1 MSLWSPKNTNT
12 VAQQAKIDFKSKEN
26 ISLLAGKCLNQ
37 QQQQHHCAIASSKRK
52 PLSPVKIEESDSCE
66 RAIVKCRKN
75 EEREEEGG
83 EKIDFEIDEKQNS
96 LHERKPTNSE
106 KTLFYIEDDGNESNE
121 RSSKE
126 DLKILCENTFTDDDN
141 DSDSEVSKKPSVYS
155 ELNDNFSSAISES
168 DSNPTRHPVSNFS
181 SALDAKAEVEQKSS
195 PSMIASKSPSSEP
208 CKEIQDCVVE
218 PLDGNV
224 NVHRSSLQEEGAT
237 PATANNKHKL
247 KIGLNKRHCNGRG
260 VSSFL
265 RRPSPS
271 KSNDN
276 SDSQTQN
283 KITQMLDKFKNIPST
298 SAVFS
303 SSVEDLTNCS
313 VGDAASRV
321 DLREEGL
328 LTPIRSSSSATSVK
342 TTKVGN
348 CNNTSSIINPLV
360 EKRLLIFTRC
370 KY

>member
-12 VAQQAKIDFKSKEN
+12 VAQQAKIDFKAKEN
-26 ISLLAGKCLNQ
+26 ISLPAGKCLNQ
-37 QQQQHHCAIASSKRK
+37 QQQQHCTTASFKRK
-52 PLSPVKIEESDSCE
+52 PLSPVKIEESDSCK

-75 EEREEEGG
+75 EEREEKEGG

-96 LHERKPTNSE
+96 LHEKKPNNSE

-126 DLKILCENTFTDDDN
+126 DLKVLCENTFTDDDN
-141 DSDSEVSKKPSVYS
+141 DSDSEVSKKSSVCS
-155 ELNDNFSSAISES
+155 KLNDNFSSSAISVS
-168 DSNPTRHPVSNFS
+168 DSNPTRHPVSNYS
-181 SALDAKAEVEQKSS
+181 SAPDPKEEVERKSS
-195 PSMIASKSPSSEP
+195 PSMILPKSPSSEP

-224 NVHRSSLQEEGAT
+224 NVHRSSLQEEGAA
-237 PATANNKHKL
+237 PATTNNKHKL

-265 RRPSPS
+265 HRPSPS
-271 KSNDN
+271 KKNDN

-283 KITQMLDKFKNIPST
+283 KITQMLDKFKNIPSS
-298 SAVFS
+298 SAVSS
-303 SSVEDLTNCS
+303 SSVEDLTNLS
-313 VGDAASRV
+313 VRDVASRV

-328 LTPIRSSSSATSVK
+328 LTPIRSSSATSV
-342 TTKVGN
+342 TTMKVRN
-348 CNNTSSIINPLV
+348 CNNAGSIINP
-360 EKRLLIFTRC
+360 F
-370 KY
+370 